1 MTTTIMTLNLRQK
14 FSHLREQ
21 NGLSMVKTSSE
32 TAAFEG

>member
-14 FSHLREQ
+14 FSHFCV